1 MIHTY
6 HLTGMTCEG
15 CKASVEKKL
24 MRLPNINRVEANLVS
39 QSVSIYSNSSI
50 EYSALQEVL
59 PKKYNLTKVDTVTV
73 ANRLKV
79 GDKSVLKK
87 LFPLILI
94 FIYITTA
101 SVFINF
107 NSFTSEAFMFDFMGL
122 FYVVF
127 SFFKFLDYKGFPKS
141 FKMYD
146 PLAKKVAVYA
156 WAYPFIET
164 VLGGLFLTRTEITS
178 ALIVTLIISVITTI
192 GVVNALL
199 DKSAI
204 KCACLGTALKLP
216 MTKATFIENAVMI
229 SMAVFL
235 LIKTSN

>member
-1 MIHTY
+1 
-6 HLTGMTCEG
+6 MTCEG
-15 CKASVEKKL
+15 CKASVEEKL

-59 PKKYNLTKVDTVTV
+59 PEKYNLTKVDPVTV
-73 ANRLKV
+73 ANRLEV
-79 GDKSVLKK
+79 GDKSDLKK

-146 PLAKKVAVYA
+146 PLAKKSGC
-156 WAYPFIET
+156 
-164 VLGGLFLTRTEITS
+164 L
-178 ALIVTLIISVITTI
+178 
-192 GVVNALL
+192 
-199 DKSAI
+199 
-204 KCACLGTALKLP
+204 CLGLP
-216 MTKATFIENAVMI
+216 IYRNRFRGSVFDANRNYFSSNCHLINI
-229 SMAVFL
+229 SNYDDWC
-235 LIKTSN
+235 S

>member
-15 CKASVEKKL
+15 CKASVEEKL

-59 PKKYNLTKVDTVTV
+59 PKKYNLTKVDPVTV
-73 ANRLKV
+73 ANRLEV
-79 GDKSVLKK
+79 GDKSDLKK

-164 VLGGLFLTRTEITS
+164 VLGVLFLTRTEITS